1 MDTLSIFTLLSIL
14 IALPQ
19 SSMSIITRKSKI
31 LIKLLNFD
39 FLIYTIEMLD
49 HTHKKFFPQ
58 TPFCQVPKFLYVPQ
72 LPLHG
77 KSPRALHLKFYLYQF
92 SHVMIKIAFN
102 NVLHCLKLK
111 FENIRLENP

>member
-19 SSMSIITRKSKI
+19 SSMLIITRKAKI

-39 FLIYTIEMLD
+39 FHIYTIEMLD
-49 HTHKKFFPQ
+49 HKKRIFFPQ
-58 TPFCQVPKFLYVPQ
+58 TPFCQVSKFHYVPQ

-92 SHVMIKIAFN
+92 SHVIIKIVFN
-102 NVLHCLKLK
+102 NVIHCLKLK